1 MAGTGQAVE
10 NSGQEAVGGRPTP
23 PALATPVVALP
34 PTGPQTAEAPTAQ
47 TTEVHQAAARKPS
60 RLVRILAL
68 LFVIAT
74 SLGIA
79 LYGDRFSR
87 LGAYGY
93 PGLFLLNVLASA
105 TLILPA
111 PGLALAFGAGASL
124 HPVLVGLAVGT
135 GSAFGE
141 LTGYLAGF
149 SGRGVIEDRALY
161 TRVQGW
167 MSRFGLWVIFILG
180 LIPNPLFD
188 IAGITAGVMR
198 IPVWKFLA
206 AAGAGKV
213 IKAMLVAYAG
223 AGTMSVL
230 GPMIL
235 EWLGR

>member
-1 MAGTGQAVE
+1 MV
-10 NSGQEAVGGRPTP
+10 NSGQGTEDRIQEAVVARPAA
-23 PALATPVVALP
+23 PALAVPGLAV
-34 PTGPQTAEAPTAQ
+34 PQTVEASPAS
-47 TTEVHQAAARKPS
+47 TEPAPRATPRKPS
-60 RLVRILAL
+60 RLVRVLVL
-68 LFVIAT
+68 LFVIAI
-74 SLGIA
+74 SLSIA
-79 LYGDRFSR
+79 LYGDRLSR

-124 HPVLVGLAVGT
+124 HPALVGLAVGT

-149 SGRGVIEDRALY
+149 SGQGVIEDRALY

-188 IAGITAGVMR
+188 IAGITAGAMK

-213 IKAMLVAYAG
+213 IKATLVAYAG

-230 GPMIL
+230 GPIIL